1 MLKLRDT
8 FILSAIFL
16 LPDIF
21 FKFFYPNYLHFD
33 TSIFKEIAA
42 LLLLSYLILSI
53 KSYALRLIFAIFIAT
68 LSFVQLFHFSFFH
81 SYLMPYEI
89 AMSDQIPE
97 MIDTLGEVIKYT
109 YIPVLLFIIQIV
121 SLALFLKPK
130 RPAIRYAPLII
141 LLLLAIGPISA
152 IKRKRAYIYLPK
164 ATSLS
169 LKNTFNALS
178 WYMAKELFSTKKRP
192 TFKEYQAKKIAKP
205 LAKNIIVIMGESLN
219 AKYMS
224 LFGYAKISTPYLDIL
239 KNGPNFLY
247 TWGYSAGV
255 TTDVSVP
262 SFFALKREPQNIAP
276 LMKPTTNLLN
286 LAKQQG
292 FKTHYV
298 TTQNLFV
305 IGGVLAD
312 FADVTKVFKGY
323 DEKLVEYL
331 KSVDF
336 NTSNFIILHQRN
348 SHSPYEKYTPPAFYH
363 FPFKGLPYKE
373 YMLRSYLNSI
383 LYTDYIIKEVFKTSD
398 RLNECTI
405 TFVTSDHG
413 EMMGA
418 KDEGERF
425 GHVFLGFADAK
436 VPMLIYANKAC
447 KKEVLKQ
454 LGLQN
459 VISHYQFGKLIAKS
473 LGYTIIN
480 PNEDG
485 SYYINGVGIAG
496 EKGFIQYRKKGKL

>member
-8 FILSAIFL
+8 LILTSIFL
-16 LPDIF
+16 LPDIV
-21 FKFFYPNYLHFD
+21 FKLFYPHYLHFD
-33 TSIFKEIAA
+33 LSIFKEIAA

-53 KSYALRLIFAIFIAT
+53 KSYALRLLFAIFIAT
-68 LSFVQLFHFSFFH
+68 LSFVQLFHFSYFH

-97 MIDTLGEVIKYT
+97 ILDTLGEIIQYT
-109 YIPVLLFIIQIV
+109 YLPLLLFVFQILL
-121 SLALFLKPK
+121 LALFLKLK
-130 RPAIRYAPLII
+130 RPSIRYAPLII
-141 LLLLAIGPISA
+141 VLLLAIGPISA

-169 LKNTFNALS
+169 FKNTFNALS
-178 WYMAKELFSTKKRP
+178 WYLAKEFFTTKKRP
-192 TFKEYQAKKIAKP
+192 TFKEYQAKDISKP

-219 AKYMS
+219 ARYMS
-224 LFGYAKISTPYLDIL
+224 LFGYPKISTPYLDSI
-239 KNGPNFLY
+239 KNSPNFLY
-247 TWGYSAGV
+247 TWGYSGGV
-255 TTDVSVP
+255 TTDISVP

-276 LMKPTTNLLN
+276 LIKPTTNLLH
-286 LAKQQG
+286 LAKEKG
-292 FKTHYV
+292 FSTHYI

-312 FADVTKVFKGY
+312 FADITKVFKGY
-323 DEKLVEYL
+323 DEKLIEYL
-331 KSVDF
+331 KKVDF
-336 NTSNFIILHQRN
+336 NKSNFVILHQRN

-363 FPFKGLPYKE
+363 FSFKGLPYKE
-373 YMLRSYLNSI
+373 YMLHSYLNSVS
-383 LYTDYIIKEVFKTSD
+383 YTDHIIKEVFETSD
-398 RLNECTI
+398 KLKECTL
-405 TFVTSDHG
+405 TFMTSDHG

-418 KDEGERF
+418 KDEGGRF

-436 VPMLIYANKAC
+436 VPMIIYANKAC
-447 KKEVLKQ
+447 QKDVVKRLS
-454 LGLQN
+454 LQN
-459 VISHYQFGKLIAKS
+459 VISHYQFAKLIAKA
-473 LGYTIIN
+473 LGYNIIN